1 MKPSSLRAL
10 IPACIVLA
18 LLAPTLFYPYGRD
31 QGVFAYVGAALA
43 RGELPYRDVWDLKP
57 PGIYLLYATL
67 ARIAPDPGASLML
80 LLRGA
85 DLAVAALTG
94 VLLSRLARRLLQEPE
109 HPSRAEAI
117 GWGAAAWYAVLYLQG
132 TFWSLAQAESW
143 ANPLVLG
150 AALLCLT
157 ASLGSGRRVLAAGL
171 LAGAAAVL
179 KFTTVLPL
187 LPFLGFAL
195 WGREQGTGRRAVKGG
210 LFLAGTLLPLLAV
223 GAWMFSTGIWDDYV
237 DVQRGFVVPYS
248 RINAAGPWSRV
259 TNLFGY
265 GLPWLGLVWL
275 PALLAVFGV
284 QSNLTPRPHPEGARR
299 HGEGEPVSMTG
310 SFIGC
315 PLLASGS
322 YRGNPEQLKWSR
334 EGRRLVLA
342 MLGMGLLAVWVQD
355 KYFGYHWQTVL
366 PALSLLAAAGT
377 ACLVERL
384 RPVRLAPAGAGEGT
398 EVREASEA
406 RAPLWRLGAVAC
418 VGVAF
423 GWSMLHHGAEYRD
436 AARLA
441 AGRISRERWLARFG
455 PPGKGDYSFLAA
467 RWAAEYVRAHTRP
480 GDPVLVWGFEPAVY
494 LLAERRAPTR
504 FFFNVPVAAPFVPER
519 WRAEFLSDVKEH
531 PPVLVLVLREDR
543 IPHAS
548 GRRDDSTAQLHEW
561 EELHGWLRTHYRPE
575 TEIEH
580 FTIWRREDAGAAGS

>member
-10 IPACIVLA
+10 IPACIVLV

-57 PGIYLLYATL
+57 PGIYLLYALL
-67 ARIAPDPGASLML
+67 ARLAPDPGASLML

-94 VLLSRLARRLLQEPE
+94 VLLARLARRLLDEAE
-109 HPSRAEAI
+109 HPLAAEAM

-143 ANPLVLG
+143 ANPLILG
-150 AALLCLT
+150 AALLCLSN
-157 ASLGSGRRVLAAGL
+157 SLRDGRGMVVAGL

-187 LPFLGFAL
+187 LPFVGFAL
-195 WGREQGTGRRAVKGG
+195 GKAELDPGRRAVRSG
-210 LFLAGTLLPLLAV
+210 LFLAGAAAPLLV
-223 GAWMFSTGIWDDYV
+223 VVAWMFSTGIWDDYV
-237 DVQRGFVVPYS
+237 DIQQGFVAAYS
-248 RINAAGPWSRV
+248 RINASGPWSRV

-265 GLPWLGLVWL
+265 GLPWLGLAWL
-275 PALLAVFGV
+275 PALFAVFGGG
-284 QSNLTPRPHPEGARR
+284 SGA
-299 HGEGEPVSMTG
+299 
-310 SFIGC
+310 
-315 PLLASGS
+315 
-322 YRGNPEQLKWSR
+322 WSR

-366 PALSLLAAAGT
+366 PPLALLAAVGT
-377 ACLVERL
+377 ARLVERL
-384 RPVRLAPAGAGEGT
+384 RPTAPATNDAGEG
-398 EVREASEA
+398 AGA
-406 RAPLWRLGAVAC
+406 RGPTGERVPTWRFRAVVC
-418 VGVAF
+418 VGIAF
-423 GWSMLHHGAEYRD
+423 GWSLLNHGAEYRD
-436 AARLA
+436 AAWLA
-441 AGRISRERWLARFG
+441 TGRISREQWLTRFG
-455 PPGKGDYSFLAA
+455 PPGQGDYSFLAA
-467 RWAAEYVRAHTRP
+467 RQAAEYVREHARP

-494 LLAERRAPTR
+494 LLAERHAPTR

-519 WRAEFLSDVKEH
+519 WRAEFLADLEEQ
-531 PPVLVLVLREDR
+531 PPALVLVLREDR

-548 GRRDDSTAQLHEW
+548 GRRDDSTAQLHAW
-561 EELHGWLRTHYRPE
+561 KELHAWLRTGYRPAA
-575 TEIEH
+575 EIEH